1 MPCPTGSFKIISRG
15 KGQSCMASCAYY
27 AGEKKYSEYECCWK
41 YPHSSPARVKWVEV
55 MLPPNAPR
63 AYADPQ
69 TLWNAVDAAETS
81 VNAQTARSTLFALPR
96 ELTDE
101 QKLAL
106 VRDFCQREFVDKGMV
121 CNFFY
126 HDKGDGNSHVHIM
139 LALRAMDENGKWL
152 PKSKNVYALGENGNR
167 IRAPNGRWKRV
178 KVDTVDWNERK
189 YGEIWRQDWV
199 AAQNAALK
207 AAGRMERV
215 DMRSLERQGVEDR
228 LPQKHLGPTAS
239 ALERK
244 GVSSERGDENRKII
258 SVNKMLAFLQKTV
271 RGIGAWLDK
280 LRKAVS
286 RQQIIESPDDYP
298 LSEVISAY
306 LDMRKDGRETW
317 NRYAQEKGAVH
328 DLKDGFKVVS
338 FLSNHE
344 LYTVGQLGRYI
355 AETQRT
361 FFKIK
366 AESTAK
372 ERRIRDIDAL
382 FGAIQTIRELKPVQR
397 EYDGI
402 HWNSKREKYKAEHG
416 NELSRLQKA
425 IWLREK
431 LVKSLGLASPPDKEQ
446 RAALKT
452 ECMQLEAEREA
463 LLPKLE
469 EVKTEMAELN
479 RIRYWTRK
487 VIPDALP
494 RMSDGRVSVEDAVE
508 TAVNRKELEQVI
520 NDAEKNAL
528 RQSDDPL
535 QTNKSAPIH
544 FLAILE
550 KSIPLSS

>member
-27 AGEKKYSEYECCWK
+27 SGEKKYSEYECCWK

-55 MLPPNAPR
+55 MLPSNAPK

-81 VNAQTARSTLFALPR
+81 VNAQTARSMLFALPR

-101 QKLAL
+101 QNLAL
-106 VRDFCQREFVDKGMV
+106 VRDFCQKEFVDKGMV

-126 HDKGDGNSHVHIM
+126 HDKGDGNPHVHIM
-139 LALRAMDENGKWL
+139 LTLRAMDENGKWL
-152 PKSKNVYALGENGNR
+152 PKSKNVYALDENGNR
-167 IRAPNGRWKRV
+167 IRAPNGSWKRV
-178 KVDTVDWNERK
+178 KVDNVDWNERR
-189 YGEIWRQDWV
+189 YGEIWRQDW
-199 AAQNAALK
+199 ATAQNAALE

-258 SVNKMLAFLQKTV
+258 SVNKMLASLQKTV
-271 RGIGAWLDK
+271 RGIGAWLDE

-298 LSEVISAY
+298 LSDVITAY

-328 DLKDGFKVVS
+328 DLKDGFKAVP

-361 FFKIK
+361 FSKIK

-382 FGAIQTIRELKPVQR
+382 FGAIQTIRELKPVQQ
-397 EYDGI
+397 EYESI
-402 HWNSKREKYKAEHG
+402 HWNGKREKFKAEHG
-416 NELSRLQKA
+416 DELNRLQKA

-431 LVKSLGLASPPDKEQ
+431 LVKSLGLVSPLDKEQ

-452 ECMQLEAEREA
+452 ERAQLEAEREA

-479 RIRYWTRK
+479 RIRYWMRK

-494 RMSDGRVSVEDAVE
+494 RVLDGRVSIEDAME
-508 TAVNRKELEQVI
+508 TAGNRKELEQVE
-520 NDAEKNAL
+520 DEAAQMAL
-528 RQSDDPL
+528 RASEESKPL
-535 QTNKSAPIH
+535 QSERKQIDK
-544 FLAILE
+544 LI
-550 KSIPLSS
+550 

>member
-1 MPCPTGSFKIISRG
+1 
-15 KGQSCMASCAYY
+15 MASCAYY
-27 AGEKKYSEYECCWK
+27 TGEKKYSEYECCWK
-41 YPHSSPARVKWVEV
+41 YPHSSSSRVKWVEV

-81 VNAQTARSTLFALPR
+81 VNAQTARSMLFALPR

-101 QKLAL
+101 QNLAL
-106 VRDFCQREFVDKGMV
+106 VRDFCQKEFVDKGMV

-126 HDKGDGNSHVHIM
+126 HDKGDGNPHVHIM
-139 LALRAMDENGKWL
+139 LTLRAMDENGKWL
-152 PKSKNVYALGENGNR
+152 PKSKNVYALDENGNR
-167 IRAPNGRWKRV
+167 IRAPNGSWKRV

-189 YGEIWRQDWV
+189 YGEIWRQDW
-199 AAQNAALK
+199 ATAQNAALK
-207 AAGRMERV
+207 AAGRAERV

-228 LPQKHLGPTAS
+228 LPQKHLGPTAF

-244 GVSSERGDENRKII
+244 GISSERGDENRRII
-258 SVNKMLAFLQKTV
+258 SVNKMLASLQKTV
-271 RGIGAWLDK
+271 RGIGAWLDE

-298 LSEVISAY
+298 LSDVITAY

-328 DLKDGFKVVS
+328 DLKDGFKAVS

-344 LYTVGQLGRYI
+344 LYTVGQLGQYI
-355 AETQRT
+355 TETKQE
-361 FFKIK
+361 FSKIK

-382 FGAIQTIRELKPVQR
+382 FGAIQTIRALKPIQQ
-397 EYDGI
+397 EYESI
-402 HWNSKREKYKAEHG
+402 HWNGKRERFKAEHG
-416 NELSRLQKA
+416 EELNRLQKA
-425 IWLREK
+425 VWLREK
-431 LVKSLGLASPPDKEQ
+431 LIKSLGLASPLDKEQ

-452 ECMQLEAEREA
+452 ERAQLEAERET

-469 EVKTEMAELN
+469 EVKAEMVELN

-494 RMSDGRVSVEDAVE
+494 HVSDGRISVEDAME
-508 TAVNRKELEQVI
+508 TASNRKELEQVE
-520 NDAEKNAL
+520 DEAAQRAARQPQEQKKTQEK
-528 RQSDDPL
+528 RKVKQQGEIVPL
-535 QTNKSAPIH
+535 
-544 FLAILE
+544 
-550 KSIPLSS
+550 